1 MIVWQCCKQI
11 NQILTCGDTLREVGR
26 DNAFPIWQAGGTV
39 LQGWARVRQGQA
51 GEGLTLIHQGI
62 NDWRASGVNLI
73 LPYYLALLAE
83 AYGRAGRPDE
93 GLHELT
99 GALALVEAT
108 GERWYEAEL
117 HRLKGELMLQQY
129 QVASVKLSV
138 SANQKTNATNPQP
151 LTPNPQLEAEVCF
164 LKAIEIARQQQA
176 KSLELRAVMSLG
188 RLWQRQG
195 KKEEA
200 RQMLAEVY
208 NWFTEGFDTRDLQ
221 EAKALIEDLEA
232 RGNKDKG

>member
-117 HRLKGELMLQQY
+117 HRLKGELMLQQ
-129 QVASVKLSV
+129 QSKVQSLKSKVPSTQHPAPRTHAK
-138 SANQKTNATNPQP
+138 A
-151 LTPNPQLEAEVCF
+151 EAEACF
-164 LKAIEIARQQQA
+164 LKAIEVARKQQA
-176 KSLELRAVMSLG
+176 KSLELRATVSLA
-188 RLWQRQG
+188 RLWQQQG

-200 RQMLAEVY
+200 RQMLAEIY
-208 NWFTEGFDTRDLQ
+208 GWFTEGFDTQDLQ
-221 EAKALIEDLEA
+221 EARALLDELS
-232 RGNKDKG
+232 R